1 MAEAEKYEFEFP
13 DEIEA
18 KKESSPAPEKLETAE
33 AVEVVD
39 DTPDKDKGRK
49 PLDGPVP
56 NISDD
61 ELSKYDESVQKR
73 IKKITHGYHDER
85 RAKEAALRE
94 KEEALKFAQQLV
106 EENKKLKGSVSQN
119 TAALVEQAKRAASLE
134 MDQARAAYKSA
145 YEAGDPDAV
154 TQAQEALLSAKIKVE
169 RLANYKPPALQDEQ
183 NNVKPVPNRE
193 SSATTDPAPAPLDSK
208 ALAWRDKNQWFGDPE
223 HEEMTS
229 FALGLHQKL
238 VRLGVDPRS
247 NEYYE
252 RVDARMREVFP
263 DAFDDAPKPAVEE
276 KPTQRSAN
284 VVAPATR
291 NVAPKKITLTS
302 SQVAIAKRLNVP
314 LELYAR
320 KVAEEMRKQN
330 G

>member
-13 DEIEA
+13 DEVDS
-18 KKESSPAPEKLETAE
+18 KKEEKTASE
-33 AVEVVD
+33 DVVDVVD

-49 PLDGPVP
+49 PLNGPVP
-56 NISDD
+56 SISDD
-61 ELSKYDESVQKR
+61 ELSSYDESVQKR

-119 TAALVEQAKRAASLE
+119 TAALVEQAKRAAGLE

-145 YEAGDPDAV
+145 YEAGDSDAI

-183 NNVKPVPNRE
+183 SDVKPPPNRE
-193 SSATTDPAPAPLDSK
+193 SSETADPAQAPLDSK

-263 DAFDDAPKPAVEE
+263 EAFDAAKPTVEE
-276 KPTQRSAN
+276 KPAQRSAN